1 MESKGKQPT
10 GGPKAEPKATPAQPE
25 KARPT
30 AAPEKK
36 ETPEK
41 RELPVPPAVPTPK
54 KPPATALADPA
65 LLNNHSNLKP
75 GPVAPEP
82 AGPEPAGPTPDS
94 EARGAGAGAEDGE
107 AAGGGGSGVFENL
120 KPLLLAGGAAVAL
133 LAVIVGVAFLARK
146 K

>member
-1 MESKGKQPT
+1 MEPKGKQPT
-10 GGPKAEPKATPAQPE
+10 GGPKAEPKAAPAQPD
-25 KARPT
+25 KARPA

-41 RELPVPPAVPTPK
+41 RELPGTPAVLTPK
-54 KPPATALADPA
+54 KATALADPA

-75 GPVAPEP
+75 GPVGPEP

-94 EARGAGAGAEDGE
+94 EPRGAGAGEEEGE

-133 LAVIVGVAFLARK
+133 LAVMVGLAFLARK